1 MKKLHKLI
9 LLSYLGP
16 LVLTFFIAL
25 FILLMQFLWKYV
37 DDLVGKGLEWYII
50 LELLFFA
57 SASLVP
63 MALPLAILLSS
74 IMTFGNLGEHS
85 ELTACKSSGISL
97 QKVMRPLVILSI
109 GMSALAFYF
118 SNYVLPIANLK
129 FGALLY
135 DIREQRPAF
144 ALREG
149 IFYNG
154 LEGYII
160 KVGKVDK
167 DGQKLYNIMIYDH
180 TQNLGNTKLIV
191 AKSGSMSMS
200 SDNAMVL
207 SLQDGNS
214 YEEVQDNNKREHQP
228 FQRSEFKSLTKR
240 FDMSAYKFSR
250 SDEEL
255 FKDNYQMLNL
265 TQLSQ
270 MEDTVI
276 QENIDVAK
284 KYLIQSRQSLFA
296 GPEQESFATLR
307 PPVGNAFQ
315 KRKPVEVSKVQ
326 LKARVLDNFDKS
338 ERAKILDQA
347 VVLVRNAKQIAYNQT
362 EDMDYRKKS
371 LVKYQIE
378 WHRKFTLSIACL
390 ILFFIGAPLGA
401 IIRKGGLGMP
411 VFMST
416 VFFVFYHMMSITGEK
431 FAKEMV
437 ITPVVGMWLASL
449 VLLPIGLFLTLKATS
464 DSALFDVNAYISVLK
479 RPFIRKKK

>member
-1 MKKLHKLI
+1 M
-9 LLSYLGP
+9 
-16 LVLTFFIAL
+16 
-25 FILLMQFLWKYV
+25 
-37 DDLVGKGLEWYII
+37 EWYII

-228 FQRSEFKSLTKR
+228 FQRSEFKSLIKR

>member
-37 DDLVGKGLEWYII
+37 DDLVGKGLEWYVI

-97 QKVMRPLVILSI
+97 QKVMQPLVILSI
-109 GMSALAFYF
+109 IMSALAFYF

-160 KVGKVDK
+160 KVGKIDK
-167 DGQKLYNIMIYDH
+167 DGQTLRNIMIYDH
-180 TQNLGNTKLIV
+180 TQNLGNTKLII
-191 AKSGSMSMS
+191 AKSGSMSMAS
-200 SDNAMVL
+200 NSAMVL
-207 SLQDGNS
+207 SLKDGNS
-214 YEEVQDNNKREHQP
+214 YEEVQDNTKKEQQP
-228 FQRSEFKSLTKR
+228 YQRSEFKSLVKR

-250 SDEEL
+250 SDEDL

-265 TQLSQ
+265 IQLSQ
-270 MEDTVI
+270 MEDTI
-276 QENIDVAK
+276 IRENLDVAK
-284 KYLIQSRQSLFA
+284 KYVQQARQSLFA
-296 GPEQESFATLR
+296 SPIDQPFVHLR
-307 PPVGNAFQ
+307 PTIGNAHQ
-315 KRKPVEVSKVQ
+315 YIQPIRATAPV
-326 LKARVLDNFDKS
+326 LKSRVLDNFDKA
-338 ERAKILDQA
+338 ERLKVLEQA
-347 VVLVRNAKQIAYNQT
+347 VVLVRNAKQIAYNQS

-437 ITPVVGMWLASL
+437 ISPVVGMWLASL
-449 VLLPIGLFLTLKATS
+449 VLLPVGLFLTLKATS
-464 DSALFDVNAYISVLK
+464 DSSIMDINAYINVLR
-479 RPFIRKKK
+479 RPFMRKKK

>member
-228 FQRSEFKSLTKR
+228 FQRSEFKSLIKR